1 MLCITAHFGIKVMS
15 AKYRA
20 NTNTDT
26 FNLYSELNHQFANSE
41 QTLMT
46 TVIFT
51 FCDFLFV

>member
-1 MLCITAHFGIKVMS
+1 MLCITAYFGIKVMS

-46 TVIFT
+46 TKS
-51 FCDFLFV
+51 L

>member
-1 MLCITAHFGIKVMS
+1 MLCIAAHFGIKVMS

-46 TVIFT
+46 IVIFT